1 MNLYRYHQLRITV
14 QKVLIVLRSSYLVI
28 VLSANQNYSNVFF
41 LITSKL
47 CYLFKILFNSNE
59 ISVGARYSTY
69 AVNIF
74 KQTAKLDGKPMEIE
88 FWDTGLYTYKLS
100 SDLKPTFAI

>member
-1 MNLYRYHQLRITV
+1 
-14 QKVLIVLRSSYLVI
+14 
-28 VLSANQNYSNVFF
+28 
-41 LITSKL
+41 
-47 CYLFKILFNSNE
+47 
-59 ISVGARYSTY
+59 VGARYSTY

-74 KQTAKLDGKPMEIE
+74 KHTAKLDGKPMEIE